1 LEIIIKHFRFSHL
14 LSLEK
19 ISPCPL

>member
-1 LEIIIKHFRFSHL
+1 MIL

-19 ISPCPL
+19 IVLWFY